1 MYKNLTNQDISFFRS
16 VFPND
21 RIVIKD
27 AISED
32 FSHDELGGINAMP
45 DILVYTLTTEEVST
59 IAQYCYKN
67 DIPMV
72 VRGSGTGL
80 VGSSVA
86 INGGVMICTNMMNKI
101 LELDENNLTVTVQ
114 PGVLLMELAEFV
126 ENNNFFYPP
135 DPGEKSATIGGNIS
149 TNAGGMRAVKYGVTR
164 DYVRGLT
171 IVLPD
176 GKIEKLGGKVVKNSS
191 GYSLKDLIVGSEGT
205 LAIVTEA
212 ILKLLPLPTKSIS
225 LLVPFDTID
234 EALDCVPEII
244 KSKTNPTAIEYM
256 SRETIL
262 FSEEYLSKRFPD
274 TSHDAYLLLTFDGN
288 SIDAIET
295 DYTIVADLCIKM
307 GATDAFFVDTDERK
321 ESVWSARGAFLEAIK
336 ASTDEMD
343 ECDVVVPRDRIADFI
358 KFTHTLTKEIGIRIP
373 SFGHAGDG
381 NLHIYICRDGLSD
394 DEWKQKAKKA
404 FELMY
409 LKAKEFGGQ
418 VSGEHGIGFAKK
430 EYLRDCIGEEQI
442 LLMQY
447 FVYVAFYLLLY
458 TNFSKK
464 EVSYMFIHH

>member
-442 LLMQY
+442 LLMQRIKE
-447 FVYVAFYLLLY
+447 AFDPKNLL
-458 TNFSKK
+458 NPRK
-464 EVSYMFIHH
+464 ICQ